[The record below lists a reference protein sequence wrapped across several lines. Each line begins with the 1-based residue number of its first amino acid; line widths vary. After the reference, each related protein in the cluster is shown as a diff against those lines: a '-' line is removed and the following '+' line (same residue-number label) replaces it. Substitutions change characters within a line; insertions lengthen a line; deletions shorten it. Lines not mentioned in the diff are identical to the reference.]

1 METTHKINQYIIA
14 LTGKEKANLLFIGTA
29 SHDAE
34 DYISAIHSEF
44 ERLRCV
50 VKELSL
56 TSEKYTDD
64 EIDNLLN
71 QADIIYVGGGD
82 TAFMI
87 DTWRK
92 QGLDN
97 KLKKIYLADQAVL
110 SGISAGAMCWFSCGH
125 SDSSVFW
132 KDNKIGYGWI
142 DGLLSIHP
150 YAFCPHYNE
159 RAESF
164 DEMIKEKPF
173 PGIALEENVAF
184 VEKNGSI
191 SFISSDDSSKA
202 YVITLVDGKLEKKE
216 QKVVTL

>member
-1 METTHKINQYIIA
+1 METTHKINQYIVT
-14 LTGKEKANLLFIGTA
+14 LTGKEEANLLFIGTA

-44 ERLRCV
+44 ESLRCV

-64 EIDNLLN
+64 EI
-71 QADIIYVGGGD
+71 
-82 TAFMI
+82 
-87 DTWRK
+87 
-92 QGLDN
+92 
-97 KLKKIYLADQAVL
+97 
-110 SGISAGAMCWFSCGH
+110 
-125 SDSSVFW
+125 
-132 KDNKIGYGWI
+132 
-142 DGLLSIHP
+142 SIHP

-184 VEKNGSI
+184 AEKEW
-191 SFISSDDSSKA
+191 
-202 YVITLVDGKLEKKE
+202 LH
-216 QKVVTL
+216 